1 MDALAWLQSM
11 LQHDFIRTAFVAGA
25 GVSLAAGVAGYFLV
39 LRGQVFAVDALS
51 HVAFTG
57 ALAALAAGVSE
68 LAGLLAATI
77 LVAVVLSLLATDAR
91 AGDVVIGSLFA
102 WVLGL
107 GVLCLSIY
115 LTTRSTGNGAAGVNV
130 LFGSVFG
137 ISVPRAALTVVV
149 GIGVTCCLLLIA
161 RRLLFASIEAGAA
174 AAEGLPVRA
183 LGTGFLVLVAVI
195 TAEAVQVVG
204 ALLILGLL
212 ATPAA
217 IAHRLTVRPYLG
229 MAVSAVVAL
238 VAVWAGLTLSY
249 AAPRVPPSFAVMA
262 VLFAT
267 YVAVVAAPR
276 LPRPRRSAGD
286 PPAR

>member
-11 LQHDFIRTAFVAGA
+11 LGHEFMRNAFVAGT
-25 GVSLAAGVAGYFLV
+25 GVALASGVAGYFLV

-68 LAGLLAATI
+68 LSGLLAATI
-77 LVAVVLSLLATDAR
+77 LVAVVLSLLATEGR

-107 GVLCLSIY
+107 GVLFLSIY
-115 LTTRSTGNGAAGVNV
+115 VTTRSTGNGTAGVGV

-137 ISVPRAALTVVV
+137 IGAAQTGLSAVL
-149 GIGVTCCLLLIA
+149 GIAATLGVLLVA
-161 RRLLFASIEAGAA
+161 RPLLFATIEAGAA
-174 AAEGLPVRA
+174 AADGVPVRA
-183 LGTGFLVLVAVI
+183 LGTAFLVLVAVI

-217 IAHRLTVRPYLG
+217 IAQRLTARPYRA
-229 MAVSAVVAL
+229 MVVSAGIAI
-238 VAVWAGLTLSY
+238 VAVWTGLTVSY
-249 AAPRVPPSFAVMA
+249 ATPLVPPSFAIIGL
-262 VLFAT
+262 LFVV
-267 YVAVVAAPR
+267 YVAAVAAPR
-276 LPRPRRSAGD
+276 LQKLRRPVGR
-286 PPAR
+286 